1 MTRRIG
7 VLCPSCGAPLG
18 GRDGC
23 QSHFDEL
30 SAQAWGNPVRGA
42 MHNLVVDAYALQHPD
57 EYCES
62 AKSYAAHL
70 TGLCCGV
77 EHPGDQKLYWQIAR
91 WLDGP
96 ATIEKPAAVDARGRQ
111 TISTIVNLSNDTYRT
126 AVRQWASSVWIA
138 YESQQYLARTWL
150 AEVLRHASRT
160 SKESNP
166 GLRISESD

>member
-23 QSHFDEL
+23 QSHFDDL
-30 SAQAWGNPVRGA
+30 SAQAWNHPVRGA

-96 ATIEKPAAVDARGRQ
+96 ATIEKPAVLDARGRQ
-111 TISTIVNLSNDTYRT
+111 TIATIVNLPDDAYRS
-126 AVRQWASSVWIA
+126 AVRQWALSVWTA

-150 AEVLRHASRT
+150 AEVLGHANRT
-160 SKESNP
+160 AKRFDLTRPIDEP
-166 GLRISESD
+166 D

>member
-23 QSHFDEL
+23 QAQFDEL
-30 SAQAWGNPVRGA
+30 SARAHESHARGA
-42 MHNLVVDAYALQHPD
+42 MHTMVVDAYALQHPED
-57 EYCES
+57 YCQS

-70 TGLCCGV
+70 TGLCCGL

-96 ATIEKPAAVDARGRQ
+96 ATIIKPPVLEIRGRKHIATVTFAKENEYQ
-111 TISTIVNLSNDTYRT
+111 T
-126 AVRQWASSVWIA
+126 AVRQWAAAVWTA
-138 YESQQYLARTWL
+138 YEPQQYLARSWL
-150 AEVLRHASRT
+150 AEVARGGH
-160 SKESNP
+160 KP
-166 GLRISESD
+166 PKP

>member
-1 MTRRIG
+1 MPQNWDTIRRG
-7 VLCPSCGAPLG
+7 DTGGDHCP
-18 GRDGC
+18 
-23 QSHFDEL
+23 
-30 SAQAWGNPVRGA
+30 
-42 MHNLVVDAYALQHPD
+42 DAVGTEIRIVAVHRLALDTYCMQHV
-57 EYCES
+57 ETYCES

-91 WLDGP
+91 WLEGP
-96 ATIEKPAAVDARGRQ
+96 ATIEKPAVLDARGRQ
-111 TISTIVNLSNDTYRT
+111 TISTIVNLSNDTFRT
-126 AVRQWASSVWIA
+126 AVRQWASSVWVA